1 MNNDLYTLYAAENH
15 IMPIK
20 KQEIIE
26 KKVQETPK
34 KEEKSK
40 EDKIEEDKIEED
52 IKPLI
57 D

>member
-1 MNNDLYTLYAAENH
+1 MKNDLYTLYAAENH
-15 IMPIK
+15 IKP
-20 KQEIIE
+20 QVEE

-34 KEEKSK
+34 KEKKSK
-40 EDKIEEDKIEED
+40 EDKIEED

>member
-15 IMPIK
+15 IKPIK
-20 KQEIIE
+20 QQVVEE

-34 KEEKSK
+34 KEKKSK
-40 EDKIEEDKIEED
+40 EDKIEED

>member
-15 IMPIK
+15 IKPIK
-20 KQEIIE
+20 QQEIVVEE
-26 KKVQETPK
+26 KKVQEKPK
-34 KEEKSK
+34 KEKKST
-40 EDKIEEDKIEED
+40 EDKIEED

>member
-20 KQEIIE
+20 KQEIVEE

-34 KEEKSK
+34 KEKKSK
-40 EDKIEEDKIEED
+40 EDKIEED